1 MSDDY
6 WNPAD
11 EAEDTTACSCPSA
24 VLGRLSARFGL
35 TLAQV
40 EEIATELAEA
50 GISESCGGGEGLTS
64 AGQLRQMA
72 ALQRR
77 AFYLLI
83 TYMESQ
89 KTLGDALMATR
100 AMALELGFLDAAG
113 APNVA
118 ELARLLGV
126 GKATVNKAC
135 QQFQARLGLPP
146 RPEQRDEA
154 ARQAMRAARLKQL
167 GHTQ

>member
-1 MSDDY
+1 MSDEH
-6 WNPAD
+6 WNAAD
-11 EAEDTTACSCPSA
+11 EAEDTTACTCPSV
-24 VLGRLSARFGL
+24 VLERLAARYGL
-35 TLAQV
+35 ATADV
-40 EEIATELAEA
+40 AEIATELAEA
-50 GISESCGGGEGLTS
+50 GITDSGSGEAMTGT
-64 AGQLRQMA
+64 AQLRQMA

-83 TYMESQ
+83 SYMEAQ
-89 KTLGDALMATR
+89 KTLADALMATR

-126 GKATVNKAC
+126 GKQTVNKAC

-146 RPEQRDEA
+146 RIEQRDEA
-154 ARQAMRAARLKQL
+154 AREAMRAARIKQL
-167 GHTQ
+167 EQTT